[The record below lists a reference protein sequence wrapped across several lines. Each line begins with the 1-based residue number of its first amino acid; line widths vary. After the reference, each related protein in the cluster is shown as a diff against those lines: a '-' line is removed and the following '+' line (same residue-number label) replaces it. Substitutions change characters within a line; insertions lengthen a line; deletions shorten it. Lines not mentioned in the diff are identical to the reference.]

1 MTIQTVEINAL
12 IEACKKNDVRA
23 QTEVYRKYAKG
34 MFHVALRIVKNEMD
48 AEDVMQEGFMKAF
61 EKLNQFSG
69 EVTFG
74 AWLKR
79 IIVNHSIDWY
89 KKNKLMQWEEID
101 SKLIK
106 TPIEDEDEDF
116 DYQKLKVQEVYKVI
130 HELKENYRMILTLI
144 YIEGYD
150 QEEVCE
156 ILNISYSNCRTMFSR
171 AKEHLR
177 IKLNEKA
184 R

>member
-1 MTIQTVEINAL
+1 LTIQAVEINAL
-12 IEACKKNDVRA
+12 IEACKKKEVRA

-48 AEDVMQEGFMKAF
+48 AEDVMQEGFIKAF
-61 EKLNQFSG
+61 ERLDQFRN
-69 EVTFG
+69 EVPFG

-106 TPIEDEDEDF
+106 TPTEVDDEDF
-116 DYQKLKVQEVYKVI
+116 DYQQLKVQEVYKAI
-130 HELKENYRMILTLI
+130 NELKESYRMILILI
-144 YIEGYD
+144 FIDGYD
-150 QEEVCE
+150 HEEVCD
-156 ILNISYSNCRTMFSR
+156 ILNISYSNCRTTFSR
-171 AKEHLR
+171 AKEQLR
-177 IKLNEKA
+177 IKLNEK
-184 R
+184 RR